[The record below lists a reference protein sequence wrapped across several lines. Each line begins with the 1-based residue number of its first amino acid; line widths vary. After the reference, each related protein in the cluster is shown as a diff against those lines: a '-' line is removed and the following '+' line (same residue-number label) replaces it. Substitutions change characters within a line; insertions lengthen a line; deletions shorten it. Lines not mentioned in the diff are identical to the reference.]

1 MSKDLNLQDMS
12 EDLKLQISNAFND
25 SGAYWKLRDVIW
37 NQNSILKWD
46 EVEELIDRLEAFVVQ
61 EIQVIVDERQS
72 SKS

>member
-25 SGAYWKLRDVIW
+25 SGAYWKLRNVIW

>member
-25 SGAYWKLRDVIW
+25 SGAYWKLRNVIW

-61 EIQVIVDERQS
+61 EIQVIVDERKP